1 MRRSTLKTR
10 ETRQA
15 FIRPLIPKS
24 KTNKTKMEK
33 SQAETNNSSSLFLTG
48 TILLA
53 NMDYTGLMD
62 YAIKAL
68 VGGAIWMAY
77 KIAGD
82 HFSNKMNKKKENN
95 NA

>member
-1 MRRSTLKTR
+1 
-10 ETRQA
+10 
-15 FIRPLIPKS
+15 
-24 KTNKTKMEK
+24 MEK
-33 SQAETNNSSSLFLTG
+33 SQSTDTGNSSSLFLTG

-82 HFSNKMNKKKENN
+82 FFSNRVNNKKENKGD
-95 NA
+95 

>member
-1 MRRSTLKTR
+1 MKMIEKTQ
-10 ETRQA
+10 TDT
-15 FIRPLIPKS
+15 S
-24 KTNKTKMEK
+24 
-33 SQAETNNSSSLFLTG
+33 SSSSLFLTG

-62 YAIKAL
+62 YAIKAA

-82 HFSNKMNKKKENN
+82 FFSNKMGKKKENEK
-95 NA
+95 

>member
-1 MRRSTLKTR
+1 MKMIEKTQ
-10 ETRQA
+10 TD
-15 FIRPLIPKS
+15 
-24 KTNKTKMEK
+24 TN
-33 SQAETNNSSSLFLTG
+33 SSSSLFLTG

-68 VGGAIWMAY
+68 VGGAIWMGY

-82 HFSNKMNKKKENN
+82 YFSNKAGKKNN
-95 NA
+95 NEL